1 MTITNAEVAARLA
14 DMFAVTS
21 NDELVRAYSDDTG
34 GFVDGNFDS
43 WQVGTSFSLPAA
55 TDTYTADMWI
65 CNAGTGGAAT
75 VSQDTPAV
83 GTEIASMTRGRKYR
97 LKYQQTTNATAS
109 PTIGQKLEGVQ
120 QYNGQSVTVQGV
132 FAAASAATLI
142 VGVQAT
148 QNFGTGGSPSSSVV
162 TSKTVAWAIG
172 TAEAKF
178 SVRLDIPS
186 ISGKTLGTGGNDFLR
201 IDLLLATGATYTLY
215 SSQLQIDVSN
225 GTASGDTT
233 GNGGTPMPFRYKG
246 LAAELQRVFRYA
258 IVMSWGPSKNIM
270 SAGVTNSTTIAGWTC
285 FGAMMRSVPATSII
299 SGAVGVNSSVGGWST
314 TGSVVVAAMNS
325 SFWQFAVA
333 GTGGTAGAYAYF
345 YSDVTNGAKI
355 LIDSR
360 L

>member
-83 GTEIASMTRGRKYR
+83 GTEIAGMTRGRKYR

-132 FAAASAATLI
+132 FAAVSAATLI

-162 TSKTVAWAIG
+162 TSKTVSWAIG
-172 TAEAKF
+172 TTEAKF

-186 ISGKTLGTGGNDFLR
+186 ISGKTLGTNGNDFLR
-201 IDLLLATGATYTLY
+201 IDFLLATGATFTLY
-215 SSQLQIDVSN
+215 ASQPQIDVSN
-225 GTASGDTT
+225 STASGDIT
-233 GNGGTPMPFRYKG
+233 GVGGTPMPFRYLGLSTELPRVNRYLRVMQVAANQAVCTAAAVANNSAYGWIEMFPPMRATPAVNLGAG
-246 LAAELQRVFRYA
+246 LAAYGTLGGGA
-258 IVMSWGPSKNIM
+258 
-270 SAGVTNSTTIAGWTC
+270 TTST
-285 FGAMMRSVPATSII
+285 
-299 SGAVGVNSSVGGWST
+299 SGAALSPTRIQLGAASSSNSYTSGQSG
-314 TGSVVVAAMNS
+314 
-325 SFWQFAVA
+325 FLA
-333 GTGGTAGAYAYF
+333 GTGSASQIT
-345 YSDVTNGAKI
+345 
-355 LIDSR
+355 IDAR

>member
-1 MTITNAEVAARLA
+1 MTITNAEIAARLA
-14 DMFAVTS
+14 DRFAMTA
-21 NDELVRAYSDDTG
+21 NDELVRLYPDDTG

-43 WQVGTSFSLPAA
+43 WQVGTSFSLSAA
-55 TDTYTADMWI
+55 TDTYTADMWV

-83 GTEIASMTRGRKYR
+83 GTEIAAMTRGRKYR

-132 FAAASAATLI
+132 FAAAAAATLV

-172 TAEAKF
+172 TTEAKF

-186 ISGKTLGTGGNDFLR
+186 ISGKTLGTNGNDFVR
-201 IDLLLATGATYTLY
+201 IDLLLATGATFTLY
-215 SSQLQIDVSN
+215 SSQIQIDVANS
-225 GTASGDTT
+225 TASGDTT
-233 GNGGTPMPFRYKG
+233 GAGGTPMPFRYRG
-246 LAAELQRVFRYA
+246 LGLELTRVYRYVVASTMPTGYAWASATAAGFFITLPA
-258 IVMSWGPSKNIM
+258 VMRKAPAGSITSGPTYSNT
-270 SAGVTNSTTIAGWTC
+270 SALAVSTTYPNYAQFTFNSSAAGGYFYGWTTL
-285 FGAMMRSVPATSII
+285 FDA
-299 SGAVGVNSSVGGWST
+299 
-314 TGSVVVAAMNS
+314 
-325 SFWQFAVA
+325 
-333 GTGGTAGAYAYF
+333 
-345 YSDVTNGAKI
+345 
-355 LIDSR
+355 R

>member
-1 MTITNAEVAARLA
+1 MSNIISRLVDRFMLTSADEVVAQ
-14 DMFAVTS
+14 
-21 NDELVRAYSDDTG
+21 YPDDQA

-43 WQVGTSFSLPAA
+43 WQTGTSFSVGASDA
-55 TDTYTADMWI
+55 YTADMWV

-83 GTEIASMTRGRKYR
+83 GSEISGMTRGRKYR
-97 LKYQQTTNATAS
+97 LKHQQTTSATAS

-120 QYNGQSVTVQGV
+120 QYNGQSITVQGT
-132 FAAASAATLI
+132 FAAAAAAALI

-162 TSKTVAWAIG
+162 TTKTVSWSVG
-172 TAEAKF
+172 TTEAKF
-178 SVRLDIPS
+178 SVRLDVPS
-186 ISGKTLGTGGNDFLR
+186 ISGKTLGTNGNDFLR
-201 IDLLLATGATYTLY
+201 IDFLLATGATYTLY
-215 SSQLQIDVSN
+215 CSQLQIDVSN
-225 GTASGDTT
+225 STASGDTA
-233 GNGGTPMPFRYKG
+233 GGGGAPQPFRWRG

-299 SGAVGVNSSVGGWST
+299 AGTVGVNSSVGGWST
-314 TGSVVVAAMNS
+314 TGSVVVAAMS
-325 SFWQFAVA
+325 QSFWQFAVA

-345 YSDVTNGAKI
+345 YADVTNGAKI